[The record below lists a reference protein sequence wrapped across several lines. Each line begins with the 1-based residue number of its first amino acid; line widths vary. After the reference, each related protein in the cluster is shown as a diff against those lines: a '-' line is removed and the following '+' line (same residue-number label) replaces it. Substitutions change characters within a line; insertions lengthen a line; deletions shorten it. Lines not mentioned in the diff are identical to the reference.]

1 MPYIIAD
8 SAEAAERVHALVPTA
23 RFYALDK
30 AREVLADYP
39 RPCRYDVFALVL
51 SVMGWKAFALNDGS
65 DGSAWTPD
73 QFHGFSGGRDD

>member
-23 RFYALDK
+23 RFYDLDK

-39 RPCRYDVFALVL
+39 RPCRYDVYEVR
-51 SVMGWKAFALNDGS
+51 S

-73 QFHGFSGGRDD
+73 QFHGFSGGCED